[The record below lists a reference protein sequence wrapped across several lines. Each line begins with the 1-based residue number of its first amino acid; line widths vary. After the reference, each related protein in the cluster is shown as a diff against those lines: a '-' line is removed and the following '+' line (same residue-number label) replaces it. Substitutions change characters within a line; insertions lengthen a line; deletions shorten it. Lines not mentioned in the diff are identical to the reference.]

1 MIRSNWNKADKTLF
15 LALLVFFIAL
25 WVHLMQPSNVFADGF
40 LFCAEAALVGGIADW
55 FAVTALFRKPLGF
68 PYHTAILPRRRDSF
82 IKASITMVQ
91 KEFFSRRKIFH
102 HLEQLH
108 LMPMLMEWLNK
119 PETESKLTI
128 RLVHY
133 VRDYL
138 LRQDA
143 RAQADVI
150 ATKLKAGLNQL
161 EPEVFFALFG
171 RWLKQTGKDKAFVAK
186 VANYIKIRV
195 ATDKS
200 QQEILKMLQQYEK
213 EKAGGTLA
221 SFFLGLAQAVDLVN
235 LEEAASLMQKQFVVM
250 LDELATENSDL
261 QQEVLALFYE
271 KAAVLNQEPEF
282 HQLVHELKD
291 SLLDEL
297 PLAEAIDKM
306 LLHLRTHFAEDKARS
321 VDPLA
326 EHLPA
331 FRLRL
336 EDIIRQEYRRTLQL
350 IAKDDEL
357 RRSIGHF
364 LYDLIARSALHA
376 QTLIGVVVAKVLSR
390 LTDEQLNRLVYD
402 KVEPDLL
409 WIRMNG
415 SIVGSGIGL
424 ILFLI
429 LQLAKI

>member
-1 MIRSNWNKADKTLF
+1 
-15 LALLVFFIAL
+15 
-25 WVHLMQPSNVFADGF
+25 
-40 LFCAEAALVGGIADW
+40 
-55 FAVTALFRKPLGF
+55 
-68 PYHTAILPRRRDSF
+68 
-82 IKASITMVQ
+82 
-91 KEFFSRRKIFH
+91 
-102 HLEQLH
+102 
-108 LMPMLMEWLNK
+108 MEWLNK

-291 SLLDEL
+291 SLLTEL

-376 QTLIGVVVAKVLSR
+376 QTLIGVIVAKVLSR

>member
-1 MIRSNWNKADKTLF
+1 MGALIRSNWNKADKTLL

-250 LDELATENSDL
+250 LDELATENSD
-261 QQEVLALFYE
+261 
-271 KAAVLNQEPEF
+271 
-282 HQLVHELKD
+282 
-291 SLLDEL
+291 
-297 PLAEAIDKM
+297 
-306 LLHLRTHFAEDKARS
+306 
-321 VDPLA
+321 
-326 EHLPA
+326 
-331 FRLRL
+331 
-336 EDIIRQEYRRTLQL
+336 
-350 IAKDDEL
+350 
-357 RRSIGHF
+357 
-364 LYDLIARSALHA
+364 
-376 QTLIGVVVAKVLSR
+376 
-390 LTDEQLNRLVYD
+390 
-402 KVEPDLL
+402 
-409 WIRMNG
+409 
-415 SIVGSGIGL
+415 
-424 ILFLI
+424 
-429 LQLAKI
+429 